1 MEGGFVSLLDKA
13 VFIGM
18 CATMVGCGGGGGGST
33 SPTPTPTPTPTTT
46 WQSGVFL
53 PESTFVALCQNPRTG
68 VDPITNVAYPDKAG
82 TLLDENNWLRSW
94 SNDLYLWYDEIVDQD
109 PSTFASTAAY
119 FDVLKTT
126 ATTASGAP
134 KDKFHF
140 TYTTAYWE
148 SLSQSGVQ
156 AGYGPQWAIIN
167 STSGSQVY
175 VAYLEPLAPASAT
188 DPTLARGAQV
198 LAVDGYALASATQT
212 TVASINAGLFP
223 ATVGESHSFQVLD
236 LNATTPRTLNLVAA
250 SITATPVM
258 STKVLSTAT
267 GAVGYLLF
275 NDQLATSESAM
286 VTAMTTLQTAKVT
299 DLVLDIRYNGG
310 GYLDIAS
317 EVAYMIAGPG
327 PTSGMT
333 FEETE
338 FNSKH
343 PTVDPVTLQPITPVP
358 FHTTTQ
364 GFSTTSGLPL
374 PTLNLK
380 QVFVLTGPDT
390 CSASEAIING
400 LLGVGVKVV
409 QVGATTCGKP
419 YGFYPQDNCGTT
431 YFSIEFQGVN
441 AMGTGGYSD
450 GFSPQ
455 NESAS
460 LNDSSPIGV
469 TLPGCSVGD
478 DFSHAL
484 GDPNEARLAA
494 ALAYQAGNTTCPTP
508 ATGVGA
514 PLAAQMRGGNAVML
528 GTSPRQAL
536 RLLRPLRR

>member
-1 MEGGFVSLLDKA
+1 LVNKAAMFVTLILA
-13 VFIGM
+13 
-18 CATMVGCGGGGGGST
+18 GCGGGGGGGGGSVST
-33 SPTPTPTPTPTTT
+33 TPPPPVTTG
-46 WQSGVFL
+46 WQSGVFQ
-53 PESTFVALCQNPRTG
+53 PESTFAALCQTPRTG

-94 SNDLYLWYDEIVDQD
+94 SNDLYLWYSEIVDQD
-109 PSTFASTAAY
+109 PSTFTTTTAY
-119 FDVLKTT
+119 FAVLKTT
-126 ATTASGAP
+126 ATTASGSP

-140 TYTTAYWE
+140 TYTTAQWE
-148 SLSQSGVQ
+148 SLSTTGVQ
-156 AGYGPQWAIIN
+156 PGYGPQWVVVN
-167 STSGSQVY
+167 GTTSSQVY
-175 VAYLEPLAPASAT
+175 VSFIEPLAPANAN

-198 LAVDGYALASATQT
+198 LAVDGVELATATQT
-212 TVASINAGLFP
+212 TVATINAGLFP

-236 LNATTPRTLNLVAA
+236 LNAATPRTITLVSA
-250 SITATPVM
+250 SVTATPVM
-258 STKVLSTAT
+258 ATSTIPTAS
-267 GAVGYLLF
+267 GSVGYLLF
-275 NDQLATSESAM
+275 NDQLATSEAAM
-286 VTAMTTLQTAKVT
+286 VTAITTLQSAKVT

-317 EVAYMIAGPG
+317 EVAYMIAGAG
-327 PTSGMT
+327 PTAGKT

-338 FNSKH
+338 FNNKH
-343 PTVDPVTLQPITPVP
+343 PTVDPVTMQTITPVL

-374 PTLNLK
+374 PTLNLQ

-409 QVGATTCGKP
+409 QIGSTTCGKP

-441 AMGTGGYSD
+441 AMGVGGYSD

-455 NESAS
+455 NESTS
-460 LNDSSPIGV
+460 TDNSRPVGV
-469 TLPGCSVGD
+469 TLPGCSVAD

-484 GDPNEARLAA
+484 GDPSEGRLAV
-494 ALAYQAGNTTCPTP
+494 ALAYQAGDTTCPIP
-508 ATGVGA
+508 ATGLA
-514 PLAAQMRGGNAVML
+514 PPIAAHLHAGTAARLA
-528 GTSPRQAL
+528 TSPLHAL
-536 RLLRPLRR
+536 RLLRPPGMSQ

>member
-1 MEGGFVSLLDKA
+1 VRFVNKA
-13 VFIGM
+13 VVVM
-18 CATMVGCGGGGGGST
+18 TSVLAGCGGGGGGGGST
-33 SPTPTPTPTPTTT
+33 PPPAPVPTG
-46 WQSGVFL
+46 WQSGVFK
-53 PESTFVALCQNPRTG
+53 PESTFVAMCQTPRTG

-94 SNDLYLWYDEIVDQD
+94 SNDLYLWYSEIVDQD
-109 PSTFASTAAY
+109 PSTFTSTAAY

-126 ATTASGAP
+126 ATTASGSP

-140 TYTTAYWE
+140 TYTTAQWE
-148 SLSQSGVQ
+148 SLSMSGVQ
-156 AGYGPQWAIIN
+156 PGYGPQWAIVN
-167 STSGSQVY
+167 GGASSLVY
-175 VAYLEPLAPASAT
+175 VSYIEPLAPASAN
-188 DPTLARGAQV
+188 DPTLTRGAQV
-198 LAVDGYALASATQT
+198 LAVDGVELATATQT
-212 TVASINAGLFP
+212 TVATINAGLFP
-223 ATVGESHSFQVLD
+223 ATVGESHTFQVLD
-236 LNATTPRTLNLVAA
+236 SNAATPLTITLVSASVTATSVMAA
-250 SITATPVM
+250 STI
-258 STKVLSTAT
+258 STAS
-267 GAVGYLLF
+267 GPVGYLLF
-275 NDQLATSESAM
+275 NDQLATSEGAM
-286 VTAMTTLQTAKVT
+286 VTAITTLQSAKIT

-317 EVAYMIAGPG
+317 EVAYMIAGAG
-327 PTSGMT
+327 PTTGMT
-333 FEETE
+333 FEETQ

-343 PTVDPVTLQPITPVP
+343 PTVDPVTLQTITPMP
-358 FHTTTQ
+358 FHNTTQ

-409 QVGATTCGKP
+409 QIGSTTCGKP

-431 YFSIEFQGVN
+431 YFSIEFQDVN
-441 AMGTGGYSD
+441 AMGGGGYSD

-460 LNDSSPIGV
+460 TNNSSPIGV
-469 TLPGCSVGD
+469 TLPGCSVAD

-484 GDPNEARLAA
+484 GNPSEGRLAA

-508 ATGVGA
+508 ATGLGP
-514 PLAAQMRGGNAVML
+514 PLAAHMRAGHAAL
-528 GTSPRQAL
+528 LAPSRPHAL
-536 RLLRPLRR
+536 RLLRPPGMSR